1 MEYVIGPVLA
11 LLIGLKFTHHT
22 GKKNQEALEAL
33 KSANEATTEAV
44 IKLTTRVEAA
54 ETTIDVIDKQTL
66 QKMVTTLQPV
76 ATSIR
81 DIQSFVG
88 MK

>member
-1 MEYVIGPVLA
+1 MEYVIGPVLG

-22 GKKNQEALEAL
+22 GKKNQEALAAL
-33 KSANEATTEAV
+33 KSSSEATTEAV
-44 IKLTTRVEAA
+44 INLTTRLEAA
-54 ETTIDVIDKQTL
+54 EATIDVIDKQTL

>member
-1 MEYVIGPVLA
+1 MEYVIGPVVA
-11 LLIGLKFTHHT
+11 MLIGLKFTHYT
-22 GKKNQEALEAL
+22 GKKHQVALEAL
-33 KSANEATTEAV
+33 KSSCDSTTEAV
-44 IKLTTRVEAA
+44 INLTARVEAT
-54 ETTIDVIDKQTL
+54 EKTVEVIDKQTL

>member
-22 GKKNQEALEAL
+22 GKKNQAALEAL
-33 KSANEATTEAV
+33 KSSNEATTEAV
-44 IKLTTRVEAA
+44 VNLTTRVEAA

>member
-1 MEYVIGPVLA
+1 MEYVIGPVLGM
-11 LLIGLKFTHHT
+11 LIGLKFTHYT
-22 GKKNQEALEAL
+22 GKKNQAALEAL
-33 KSANEATTEAV
+33 KASCDSTTEAV
-44 IKLTTRVEAA
+44 INLTTRVEAT
-54 ETTIDVIDKQTL
+54 EKTGEVIDKQTL

>member
-22 GKKNQEALEAL
+22 GKKNQAALEAL
-33 KSANEATTEAV
+33 KSSNETTTEAV
-44 IKLTTRVEAA
+44 INLTARLEAA
-54 ETTIDVIDKQTL
+54 EETIDVIDKQTL

>member
-1 MEYVIGPVLA
+1 MEYVIGPVVA
-11 LLIGLKFTHHT
+11 LLIGLKYSHYT
-22 GKKNQEALEAL
+22 GKKNEEAIKAF
-33 KSANEATTEAV
+33 KNSCNTTTEAV
-44 IKLTTRVEAA
+44 IDLTERVDKA
-54 ETTIDVIDKQTL
+54 EKTIEVIDKQTL

-76 ATSIR
+76 ATAIG